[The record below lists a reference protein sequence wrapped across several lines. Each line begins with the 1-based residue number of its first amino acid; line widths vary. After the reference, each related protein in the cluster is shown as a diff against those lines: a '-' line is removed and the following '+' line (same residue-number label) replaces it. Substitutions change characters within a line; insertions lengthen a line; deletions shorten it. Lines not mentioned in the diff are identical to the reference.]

1 MLKMETFRD
10 STKFRNDKT
19 GLKKRLDEDGY
30 IFIRGLLP
38 KKVVLNIRSRLLE
51 KAAKGNWLNSAE
63 PINLGIANLSAACKD
78 PEEKYM
84 KVFRDLWKDEELH
97 RARIH
102 ENVLELFNNIFGE
115 PALAHPMFVQRNI
128 FPQHE
133 EFDFTTGAHQD
144 KVHIGGS
151 TNYAMW
157 VPIGDCPIENG
168 PLAVARGSHKNGILG
183 TKVGTGAGGMDIS
196 VKIPGTWTTGAF
208 QAGDV
213 LIFADTTVH
222 KALPNKSRVIR
233 QSFDARY
240 QPASKDIAE
249 PNLQTYSGTGA
260 WEGIYAGWRSK
271 IGQYYWKTLALSIV
285 DFDTSYYEAR
295 DKIAFKMAEKGDLLA
310 RDTLLRIIQRDTNEV
325 KIRRAKNLIET
336 IDKTNSTNL

>member
-1 MLKMETFRD
+1 
-10 STKFRNDKT
+10 
-19 GLKKRLDEDGY
+19 
-30 IFIRGLLP
+30 
-38 KKVVLNIRSRLLE
+38 
-51 KAAKGNWLNSAE
+51 
-63 PINLGIANLSAACKD
+63 
-78 PEEKYM
+78 
-84 KVFRDLWKDEELH
+84 
-97 RARIH
+97 
-102 ENVLELFNNIFGE
+102 
-115 PALAHPMFVQRNI
+115 
-128 FPQHE
+128 
-133 EFDFTTGAHQD
+133 
-144 KVHIGGS
+144 
-151 TNYAMW
+151 
-157 VPIGDCPIENG
+157 
-168 PLAVARGSHKNGILG
+168 
-183 TKVGTGAGGMDIS
+183 MDIS

-295 DKIAFKMAEKGDLLA
+295 DKMAFKMAEKGDLLA